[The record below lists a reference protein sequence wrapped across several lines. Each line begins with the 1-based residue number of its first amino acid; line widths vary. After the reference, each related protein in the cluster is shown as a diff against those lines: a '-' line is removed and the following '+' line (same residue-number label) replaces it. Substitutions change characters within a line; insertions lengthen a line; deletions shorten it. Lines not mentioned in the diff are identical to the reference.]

1 MFSSLIKNLSILK
14 KFLFINLLIFIF
26 IGTFT
31 IIYLNYVQP
40 NLIKKKT
47 SLQIEVINNTI
58 SNLNRLDIAFKKDE
72 VKKFLLSTRFLFQ
85 NLDRVIFFNESF
97 EILADTDTLDLD
109 PRSFSSRIEI
119 VEFDLQ
125 NNEDKEK
132 SSDELIDS
140 KKKSQF
146 KDTLQEYSI
155 SDDYGKPVTFTI
167 ETYNKFKLSTIKN
180 VLLNDQNVGYILI
193 SQNANDVKTAINERK
208 TFVIRTAILIAI
220 VIFIFS
226 LVLNRYFLKPIKNLV
241 NYTEN
246 IKDKS
251 KKKIDIK
258 TAINERKTFV
268 IRTAILIA
276 VVIFIFSLVLNRY
289 FLKPIKN
296 LVNYTE
302 NIKEKSKKKIDIKS
316 LIERNDELGTLS
328 LSLDEM
334 TNELQKRV
342 NTAENFSTDLVH
354 EIRNP
359 LASLKSASEILEVTN
374 DNIEKE
380 KLTKILTH
388 DVERIERLITDY
400 SQMLKDEV
408 AITKES
414 MKILDLKKIADSV
427 VDDFN
432 AIYNTKRGINIDLQ
446 FKNSGEKFNIK
457 GIENRIEQ
465 VLANLLENSISFSKD
480 NQKIIVKLSQ
490 KKDGK
495 ISLSVIDE
503 GIGFKEKNTDKIFR
517 RFYSN
522 RPDKFGEH
530 SGLGLNIVK
539 NLVDLHG
546 GQVIASNNVSKKGA
560 KVEIIFPK
568 FN

>member
-26 IGTFT
+26 IGTLT

-58 SNLNRLDIAFKKDE
+58 NNLNRLNIEFEKNE

-125 NNEDKEK
+125 NNQDKEK
-132 SSDELIDS
+132 STDELINS
-140 KKKSQF
+140 EKKSEF
-146 KDTLQEYSI
+146 EETLQEYSI
-155 SDDYGKPVTFTI
+155 SDDYGKPVTFTN

-180 VLLNDQNVGYILI
+180 VLIDDENVGYILI
-193 SQNANDVKTAINERK
+193 SQNANDV
-208 TFVIRTAILIAI
+208 
-220 VIFIFS
+220 
-226 LVLNRYFLKPIKNLV
+226 
-241 NYTEN
+241 
-246 IKDKS
+246 
-251 KKKIDIK
+251 K

-316 LIERNDELGTLS
+316 LIKRNDELGTLS

-359 LASLKSASEILEVTN
+359 LASLKSASELLEVTN
-374 DNIEKE
+374 SNPEKE

-408 AITKES
+408 AITRES

-480 NQKIIVKLSQ
+480 NQNIVVKLSQ

-503 GIGFKEKNTDKIFR
+503 GIGFKEKNTDRIFK

-546 GQVIASNNVSKKGA
+546 GQVIASNNVNKKGA

-568 FN
+568 LN

>member
-1 MFSSLIKNLSILK
+1 MFNNLLKNLSILK
-14 KFLFINLLIFIF
+14 KFLFINLIF
-26 IGTFT
+26 FT
-31 IIYLNYVQP
+31 IIGLFTFVYLKNVQP

-58 SNLNRLDIAFKKDE
+58 NNLNRLNIEFEKNE

-125 NNEDKEK
+125 NNQDKEK
-132 SSDELIDS
+132 STDELINS
-140 KKKSQF
+140 EKKSEF
-146 KDTLQEYSI
+146 EETLQEYSI
-155 SDDYGKPVTFTI
+155 SDDYGKPVTFTN

-180 VLLNDQNVGYILI
+180 VLIDDENVGYILI
-193 SQNANDVKTAINERK
+193 SQNANDV
-208 TFVIRTAILIAI
+208 
-220 VIFIFS
+220 
-226 LVLNRYFLKPIKNLV
+226 
-241 NYTEN
+241 
-246 IKDKS
+246 
-251 KKKIDIK
+251 K

-316 LIERNDELGTLS
+316 LIKRNDELGTLS

-359 LASLKSASEILEVTN
+359 LASLKSASEILEDTN

-380 KLTKILTH
+380 
-388 DVERIERLITDY
+388 
-400 SQMLKDEV
+400 
-408 AITKES
+408 
-414 MKILDLKKIADSV
+414 
-427 VDDFN
+427 N
-432 AIYNTKRGINIDLQ
+432 
-446 FKNSGEKFNIK
+446 
-457 GIENRIEQ
+457 
-465 VLANLLENSISFSKD
+465 
-480 NQKIIVKLSQ
+480 
-490 KKDGK
+490 
-495 ISLSVIDE
+495 
-503 GIGFKEKNTDKIFR
+503 
-517 RFYSN
+517 
-522 RPDKFGEH
+522 
-530 SGLGLNIVK
+530 
-539 NLVDLHG
+539 
-546 GQVIASNNVSKKGA
+546 
-560 KVEIIFPK
+560 
-568 FN
+568 